1 MQCENSAGSFA
12 VNDGPK
18 EGTEKMTNKFRMLL
32 ILVLAGLF
40 LFVLPINSG
49 MIKDGGTTY
58 WGPFIPIY
66 QIRDVHGMTGC
77 VDKDGNDVYLVGT
90 EVYIFFIPVYEST
103 HYEARGT
110 GERVEAYEMVP
121 KVRKRNNVEITLSD
135 LLIDDT

>member
-1 MQCENSAGSFA
+1 MAKKWFPRRVKNGS
-12 VNDGPK
+12 N
-18 EGTEKMTNKFRMLL
+18 EGVIFL
-32 ILVLAGLF
+32 ILI
-40 LFVLPINSG
+40 LFVLPLNRG

-58 WGPFIPIY
+58 CGPFIPIY
-66 QIRDVHGMTGC
+66 EYRDVHGMTGC